1 MSAKYKA
8 SEGDWVCAEPKCAN
22 VNFARRNT
30 CNRCGKER
38 SGSGAAA
45 AANAEKKR
53 QLGME
58 IGKAAAE
65 KSHGLFSADDWQ
77 CSKCGNVNWA
87 RRQTCNMCNAPKF
100 GDLEERT
107 GYGGGFNEREG
118 VEYIH
123 RDESD
128 DEFDEFGRKK
138 KKFRTRNQQLSGDN
152 KKEPPTSVRDDDEKM
167 RVMG

>member
-1 MSAKYKA
+1 MSTKYKA
-8 SEGDWVCAEPKCAN
+8 SEGDWVCSEPKCAN

-30 CNRCGKER
+30 CNRCGRDR

-45 AANAEKKR
+45 AAAAAAAEKKR
-53 QLGME
+53 QLGVE

-123 RDESD
+123 REESD

-138 KKFRTRNQQLSGDN
+138 KKFRNKNQPPYET
-152 KKEPPTSVRDDDEKM
+152 KKEHVVQNPVA
-167 RVMG
+167 